1 MRCKICECEMIEKNK
16 IKYGT
21 KGAECHISRHHYFPK
36 RFNKF
41 FNDEEITKNF
51 DITNKNEKANLCYNC
66 HEELIHNIIIN
77 PKIIKKMKKQ
87 MAKKDIKKRIIILY
101 RQLLK

>member
-1 MRCKICECEMIEKNK
+1 MKCELCNCELIEKNT

-36 RFNKF
+36 RFWKF
-41 FNDEEITKNF
+41 FTDEEIIKIFN
-51 DITNKNEKANLCYNC
+51 IKNKNEKANLCYNC